1 MATAKFKK
9 GKDGYYSTNVW
20 DGTYKDN
27 GKKKYKHLR
36 SKKSS
41 KDLERIVKEFE
52 QLRDQRQAMIDSDIL
67 FIDYARQWKVLY
79 KESNRANNTNK
90 MYDNVINVHF
100 GSIKY
105 VKLQDVQRSHLQLIL
120 NGAKGKSRT
129 QQQIVMTF
137 KQVLHSAVCDRIYSA
152 QSFAD
157 IFDNFESI
165 SYKAKEKRPL
175 TLDEQRAV
183 FKADFK
189 PMDKLYAYILYGCG
203 LRRGEALALTENDF
217 DLEAHTVSITK
228 SHDIS
233 DNIPF
238 VKTVKNITNGE
249 RTLPIPNS
257 VFDYIADYI
266 AMLRKE
272 KRKYL
277 FVNQNYKPM
286 TKSGFRRMFD
296 RILKAMQAVSPSV
309 IEGLTSHVF
318 RHNYCSCL
326 CYQIPIISIKMVAKL
341 VGDSEEVVMKVYN
354 HIMMEK
360 EDKVSAVNNAL
371 SFVDLEQKMEQ
382 PVEQKME
389 QLQDLLSWL
398 FKNVSGTKMEHGT
411 RMEQILS

>member
-100 GSIKY
+100 DSIKY

-120 NGAKGKSRT
+120 NGAKGKPRT

-157 IFDNFESI
+157 IFNNFETI
-165 SYKAKEKRPL
+165 NYKAKEKRPL
-175 TLDEQRAV
+175 TPDEQKAV
-183 FKADFK
+183 FKADFNL
-189 PMDKLYAYILYGCG
+189 MDKIYVYIIYGCG
-203 LRRGEALALTENDF
+203 LRCGEALALTESDF
-217 DLEAHTVSITK
+217 NLEAHTVSIDK

-233 DNIPF
+233 DNIP
-238 VKTVKNITNGE
+238 KKKSVKNIKNGK
-249 RTLPIPNS
+249 RVLPIPDN
-257 VFDYIADYI
+257 VFDTISRYVKKVRTDD
-266 AMLRKE
+266 K
-272 KRKYL
+272 KYL
-277 FVNQNYKPM
+277 FINRNYKPM
-286 TKSGFRRMFD
+286 TKSGFRRMWG
-296 RILKAMQAVSPSV
+296 RITKAMQEVTEKP
-309 IEGLTSHVF
+309 IEDLTSHIF
-318 RHNYCSCL
+318 RHNYCTNL
-326 CYQIPIISIKMVAKL
+326 CYQFPKISIKMIARL
-341 VGDSEEVVMKVYN
+341 VGDSEKVVLEVYN
-354 HIMMEK
+354 HLMLEK
-360 EDKVSAVNNAL
+360 EDSISAVNDAL
-371 SFVDLEQKMEQ
+371 NLEQKMEQ
-382 PVEQKME
+382 RKEIA
-389 QLQDLLSWL
+389 S
-398 FKNVSGTKMEHGT
+398 
-411 RMEQILS
+411 

>member
-27 GKKKYKHLR
+27 GKKRYKHLR

-67 FIDYARQWKVLY
+67 FIDYARQWKILY

-90 MYDNVINVHF
+90 MYDNVLNVHF
-100 GSIKY
+100 DSIKY

-120 NGAKGKSRT
+120 NGAKGKPRT

-175 TLDEQRAV
+175 TPDEQRAV
-183 FKADFK
+183 FKADFNL
-189 PMDKLYAYILYGCG
+189 MDKIYVYIIYGCG
-203 LRRGEALALTENDF
+203 LRCGEALALTEADF
-217 DLEAHTVSITK
+217 DLETKEVSINK

-233 DNIPF
+233 DNIPKK
-238 VKTVKNITNGE
+238 KTVKNIQNGE
-249 RTLPIPNS
+249 RTLPLPDN
-257 VFDYIADYI
+257 VFDTISSYIKQ
-266 AMLRKE
+266 LRKDG
-272 KRKYL
+272 RKYL
-277 FVNQNYKPM
+277 FINRDYKPM
-286 TKSGFRRMFD
+286 TKSGFRRMWG
-296 RILKAMQAVSPSV
+296 RIIKEMQAVSESP
-309 IEGLTSHVF
+309 IEDLTSHIF
-318 RHNYCSCL
+318 RHNYCTNL
-326 CYQIPIISIKMVAKL
+326 CYQFPKISIKMIARL
-341 VGDSEEVVMKVYN
+341 VGDSEKVVLEVYN
-354 HIMMEK
+354 HLMLEK
-360 EDKVSAVNNAL
+360 EDSISAVNDAL
-371 SFVDLEQKMEQ
+371 NLEQKVEQ
-382 PVEQKME
+382 PMERKME
-389 QLQDLLSWL
+389 QLN
-398 FKNVSGTKMEHGT
+398 KMVS
-411 RMEQILS
+411 

>member
-67 FIDYARQWKVLY
+67 FIDYARQWKILY

-100 GSIKY
+100 DSIKY

-120 NGAKGKSRT
+120 NGAKGKPRT

-137 KQVLHSAVCDRIYSA
+137 KQVLNSAVCDRIYSA

-157 IFDNFESI
+157 IFENFESI

-175 TLDEQRAV
+175 TPDEQRAV
-183 FKADFK
+183 FKADFNL
-189 PMDKLYAYILYGCG
+189 MDKIYVYIIYGCG
-203 LRRGEALALTENDF
+203 LRCGEALALTEADF
-217 DLEAHTVSITK
+217 NLEAHTVSIDK

-233 DNIPF
+233 DNIPKK
-238 VKTVKNITNGE
+238 KTVKNIRSGE
-249 RTLPIPNS
+249 S
-257 VFDYIADYI
+257 
-266 AMLRKE
+266 
-272 KRKYL
+272 
-277 FVNQNYKPM
+277 
-286 TKSGFRRMFD
+286 
-296 RILKAMQAVSPSV
+296 
-309 IEGLTSHVF
+309 
-318 RHNYCSCL
+318 
-326 CYQIPIISIKMVAKL
+326 
-341 VGDSEEVVMKVYN
+341 
-354 HIMMEK
+354 
-360 EDKVSAVNNAL
+360 
-371 SFVDLEQKMEQ
+371 
-382 PVEQKME
+382 
-389 QLQDLLSWL
+389 
-398 FKNVSGTKMEHGT
+398 
-411 RMEQILS
+411 